1 MREARAGN
9 GYRWTRTHRKVFSA
23 GRRSGV
29 RHWIT
34 WYNSGRPHQALGYL
48 SPADYRAQKLQH
60 VACFRGSTTLT
71 SVTLLYRGNA
81 LRIQQCLSGP
91 HGRPHPML
99 PAACSRR
106 R

>member
-71 SVTLLYRGNA
+71 SVILLYKGTLHD
-81 LRIQQCLSGP
+81 LRLIAQAEELQASHDP
-91 HGRPHPML
+91 KFNTQ
-99 PAACSRR
+99 A
-106 R
+106 